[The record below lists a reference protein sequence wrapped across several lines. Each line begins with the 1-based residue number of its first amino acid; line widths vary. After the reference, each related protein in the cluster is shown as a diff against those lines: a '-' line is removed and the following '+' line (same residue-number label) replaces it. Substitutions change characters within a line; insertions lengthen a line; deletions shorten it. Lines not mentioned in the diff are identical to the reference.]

1 MPSLFC
7 RCEEDWSWP
16 DLMGTETVWR
26 KGEHKNLINTMFNYQ
41 VSPHVNSATHVHMIS
56 IHQTSSMIITIQ
68 KAVKIKEN
76 IFLGQKR
83 TYMQHFFC
91 LIYISSKEKHKGSV
105 LQALCTS
112 KTNDN
117 IAIMQSCWNSTVATN
132 VEISAK
138 IIQLMIISYLRKKV
152 DTSGVRW

>member
-68 KAVKIKEN
+68 NWRLSK
-76 IFLGQKR
+76 FKR
-83 TYMQHFFC
+83 TYMQDFFFV
-91 LIYISSKEKHKGSV
+91 LYIIQGKTQGQCPTSPMHK
-105 LQALCTS
+105 QDKWQHC
-112 KTNDN
+112 NN
-117 IAIMQSCWNSTVATN
+117 AILLKFNCGHQCWNQCKNNWLLVTCGKRSTPVA
-132 VEISAK
+132 
-138 IIQLMIISYLRKKV
+138 
-152 DTSGVRW
+152 